1 MEAQPREG
9 PMNLYLFEFH
19 AHRLMSKPKD
29 FVEADKYI
37 ASTDL
42 NECRFLLEDK
52 DLNLYTRVKGEWV
65 KLTPLP

>member
-1 MEAQPREG
+1 
-9 PMNLYLFEFH
+9 
-19 AHRLMSKPKD
+19 LMSKPKD